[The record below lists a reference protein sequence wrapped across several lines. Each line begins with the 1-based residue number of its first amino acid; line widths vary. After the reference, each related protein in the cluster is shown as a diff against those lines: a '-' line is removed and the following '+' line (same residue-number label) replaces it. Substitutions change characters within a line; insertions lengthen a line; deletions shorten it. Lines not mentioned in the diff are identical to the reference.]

1 MKNINHD
8 DKDSKDSKI
17 SSLSNISS
25 PNNTSHSETPSHS
38 EALVEESQ
46 ENTESKDSKDVS
58 FNTQH
63 DKRDVSATPQHDVG
77 VDSQHDVFSRS
88 DNPRHSDIPHRHS
101 EALAEE
107 SQDNIESKFNIYT
120 LIHRDKILN
129 EIYNI
134 NETKTISPYELA
146 LNMAIKTSKPFDI
159 ELDII
164 VDDRLYAHDESL
176 YIVRFD
182 EEVAQAL
189 QKHRDK
195 SYLYI
200 FSHCIYNILKDY
212 INAISEFKDRTRMVF
227 F

>member
-25 PNNTSHSETPSHS
+25 PNNTSHSETPS
-38 EALVEESQ
+38 
-46 ENTESKDSKDVS
+46 
-58 FNTQH
+58 
-63 DKRDVSATPQHDVG
+63 
-77 VDSQHDVFSRS
+77 
-88 DNPRHSDIPHRHS
+88 RHS

-200 FSHCIYNILKDY
+200 FSHCIYNILEDY